1 MLEPVDGA
9 FSIDLLNAAVL
20 ALSPALPFLAL
31 AYIRYSLMF
40 RSVRAEFGLRKSEL
54 VELNRAVVL
63 HHKVCSR
70 IQQSRESAAY
80 GRHLWRALIGERAEL
95 PDAKAAEYE
104 NLQVH
109 AEFLQTVIVRLRTR
123 PLQRLKTW
131 IHKKSLHS
139 ALGWVLATDV
149 IAFLSILTLSFHH
162 SAQTG
167 SASGADFGTSWYSVD
182 GHTLYANAVSA
193 GLAIAAA
200 PLFYLARRVKL
211 RRQHSLEFCL
221 FTDLATIGRGLAF
234 EQLRSD
240 DEQERLERA
249 DEQAVDDWRS
259 VLQVS
264 QSATIEEIQTAYRL
278 LIKQCH
284 PDRVHGMSEA
294 FRRLAEAETKRL
306 NFAYQ
311 EALLAMAGPAI
322 V

>member
-1 MLEPVDGA
+1 M
-9 FSIDLLNAAVL
+9 
-20 ALSPALPFLAL
+20 
-31 AYIRYSLMF
+31 
-40 RSVRAEFGLRKSEL
+40 
-54 VELNRAVVL
+54 

-70 IQQSRESAAY
+70 IQQLRESAP
-80 GRHLWRALIGERAEL
+80 RHRDLWRTLIDDRADL
-95 PDAKAAEYE
+95 PDEKVAEYE

-109 AEFLQTVIVRLRTR
+109 AEFLQTLIVRLRTR

-149 IAFLSILTLSFHH
+149 IAFLSILTLSVHH
-162 SAQTG
+162 PGQTG
-167 SASGADFGTSWYSVD
+167 SAIARLSGADFGTSWYPVD

-200 PLFYLARRVKL
+200 PLFYLARQVKL
-211 RRQHSLEFCL
+211 RRQLSLEFCL
-221 FTDLATIGRGLAF
+221 FKDLATIGRGLTF
-234 EQLRSD
+234 EQLHFD
-240 DEQERLERA
+240 GAQERLEGA
-249 DEQAVDDWRS
+249 DEQEADWRS

-264 QSATIEEIQTAYRL
+264 QSATAEEIRTAYRL

-284 PDRVHGMSEA
+284 PDRVHGMSEE

-311 EALLAMAGPAI
+311 QALVAMAGPATA
-322 V
+322 